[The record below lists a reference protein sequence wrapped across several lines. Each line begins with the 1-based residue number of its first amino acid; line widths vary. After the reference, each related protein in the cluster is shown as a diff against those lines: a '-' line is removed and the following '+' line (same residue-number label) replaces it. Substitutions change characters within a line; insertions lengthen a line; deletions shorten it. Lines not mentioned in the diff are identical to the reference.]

1 MLPMRWAL
9 ALAAGCLVAPA
20 LAFAARGQLILSC
33 KGQETASEGTGAGR
47 PVGEAVLIFDFDR
60 GLVFHDRAAEGTPIR
75 AVKKA
80 LITWKSDDGTRA
92 GHSRSGEQ
100 KQQSRACNH
109 PGEAGSRDGQDGSN
123 VIEEQHGFDFFSWG
137 CTQPGDGQAWH

>member
-1 MLPMRWAL
+1 MLPMRWAW
-9 ALAAGCLVAPA
+9 ALAAGSLVAPD

-75 AVKKA
+75 AVKKS

-92 GHSRSGEQ
+92 GYLNRATLQAGETGAAA
-100 KQQSRACNH
+100 STAYACRVY
-109 PGEAGSRDGQDGSN
+109 AQLR
-123 VIEEQHGFDFFSWG
+123 FD
-137 CTQPGDGQAWH
+137 AE

>member
-1 MLPMRWAL
+1 MLPMRCAW

-20 LAFAARGQLILSC
+20 LAFAASGQLILSC

-47 PVGEAVLIFDFDR
+47 PVDEAVLIFDFDR
-60 GLVFHDRAAEGTPIR
+60 GLVFHDRATEGTPIR

-92 GHSRSGEQ
+92 GYLNRATLQAGETGAAASTAYVCRVYAQ
-100 KQQSRACNH
+100 LW
-109 PGEAGSRDGQDGSN
+109 
-123 VIEEQHGFDFFSWG
+123 FD
-137 CTQPGDGQAWH
+137 AE

>member
-1 MLPMRWAL
+1 MLPMRWAW
-9 ALAAGCLVAPA
+9 ALAAGSLVAPD

-80 LITWKSDDGTRA
+80 LITWKSDDGTWAGYLNRA
-92 GHSRSGEQ
+92 TLQAGETGAAA
-100 KQQSRACNH
+100 STAYACRVY
-109 PGEAGSRDGQDGSN
+109 AQLR
-123 VIEEQHGFDFFSWG
+123 FD
-137 CTQPGDGQAWH
+137 AE